1 MPIQSSLIDVRLGP
15 AFNSTPR
22 LLLAGG
28 DTKTTFGWFF
38 IWADIAVKQLGLL
51 TYVIDKYSLMRI
63 YANILETSF

>member
-1 MPIQSSLIDVRLGP
+1 MLDWGLV
-15 AFNSTPR
+15 FNSMSR

-38 IWADIAVKQLGLL
+38 IWADITVKQLGLL
-51 TYVIDKYSLMRI
+51 TCVIDEYSLTRI